1 MSAPPEVLILGA
13 GVAGLTAARDLT
25 AAGARVLVL
34 EARDRVG
41 GRIMTHHTPDGPV
54 ELGAEFVHGAVEE
67 TLSVAREAALPLRE
81 TDRSAPRVTPA
92 DGGTADFFSAMDVVL
107 AHASAAGPDESFQH
121 LIDRVDVGAE
131 LKAQCLRLV
140 EGYHAADPARISVR
154 SLLKN
159 TAADESPG
167 ANRQF
172 RFVGGYDGLV
182 AAIFQR
188 VDPRLCDVRLNIMA
202 AAVTW
207 GRKSAVVRTSAGQE
221 FAAPQLIVTVPLGV
235 LKAGAIEFSPRLAD
249 KEDTVSRLE
258 MGVAERVS
266 LCLASDT
273 WLAHDRF
280 SPEGFLFTGQPPLP
294 VWWVS
299 RPPPFPVVTGWAG
312 GRNARA
318 LGQLG
323 GAARVDAAVA
333 ARPGARAVDARR
345 LRQDL
350 RGGFSHDWLGDPF
363 ARGAYSYAGVGGSEA
378 GAELAVPIDGT
389 LFFAGEATESD
400 GQNGTVN
407 GAIACGGRAAIHVL
421 ARENQSLRQT
431 ARRRTKESSPA
442 PALSARRPR
451 RCSAFLEAGT

>member
-1 MSAPPEVLILGA
+1 MSTPPEVLILGA

-25 AAGARVLVL
+25 AAGTRVLVL

-41 GRIMTHHTPDGPV
+41 GRIMTHHTPHGPV

-81 TDRSAPRVTPA
+81 TDRGAPRA
-92 DGGTADFFSAMDVVL
+92 TAAGRETTDFFSAMDVVL

-121 LIDRVDVGAE
+121 LVDRVDVSAE
-131 LKAQCLRLV
+131 LKAQCLGLV
-140 EGYHAADPARISVR
+140 GGYHAADPARISVQ

-159 TAADESPG
+159 TAADERPG

-182 AAIFQR
+182 TAIFQR
-188 VDPRLCDVRLNIMA
+188 IDPGLCDVRLNIVA
-202 AAVTW
+202 TAVTW
-207 GRKSAVVRTSAGQE
+207 GRKSVVVRTSDGQE
-221 FAAPQLIVTVPLGV
+221 LAAPQLIVTVPLGV
-235 LKAGAIEFSPRLAD
+235 LKAGAIEFSPRLAEM
-249 KEDTVSRLE
+249 EDAVGRLE
-258 MGVAERVS
+258 MGDAERVS

-273 WLAHDRF
+273 WVAHDRF
-280 SPEGFLFTGQPPLP
+280 SPEGFLFTGEPPLP
-294 VWWVS
+294 IWWVS

-318 LGQLG
+318 LGPLG

-333 ARPGARAVDARR
+333 ALAAALGVDAGR

-378 GAELAVPIDGT
+378 GAKLAVPIDGT

-400 GQNGTVN
+400 GQNGTVH
-407 GAIACGGRAAIHVL
+407 GAIASGRRAAKQAL
-421 ARENQSLRQT
+421 GRENQS
-431 ARRRTKESSPA
+431 
-442 PALSARRPR
+442 
-451 RCSAFLEAGT
+451 